1 MTAAAADLTTTTKA
15 KKAAIAAPASKA
27 AAKPKLT
34 VNPKSKSEPLSKAS
48 ATKPPQKKDV
58 DATPAQT
65 KAKASSTKTKTKSAK
80 PVKGVAPPVEEH
92 DDEENDEEVDEDNM
106 NPEAVTSAAIALNGN
121 TNDFEEFGSDDE
133 DDAAASE
140 SASEDDQTAALL
152 AGFESS
158 DDDEANDNEPP
169 AATAGDTPA
178 LPTTANLESRLTI
191 ASTAT
196 TTPGVI
202 YVGRVPHGFYEH
214 QMTAYFSQFGD
225 ITRLRLSR
233 NRRTGASRHFA
244 FIEFASAEVAAIVAE
259 TMDNY
264 LMFGH
269 LLKVKLVP
277 QESVHAELFKGA
289 GRRFKAVPWNR
300 IERAR
305 LGKVDRE
312 AWARKVDKERKRRGA
327 KVQKLRALGY
337 EYAPQEL
344 RDVADVPV
352 QKAVEAVAP
361 AEAEQVVDVEPV
373 KQIGAPVEA
382 SKEEVEAPAVV
393 EKAKAKKAK
402 NQAAAPTA
410 DETKPA
416 TKAKAGAVAGK
427 AAKGKKSKA

>member
-1 MTAAAADLTTTTKA
+1 MQ
-15 KKAAIAAPASKA
+15 P
-27 AAKPKLT
+27 KP
-34 VNPKSKSEPLSKAS
+34 KSEPISKAS
-48 ATKPPQKKDV
+48 ASKLLQKKDV
-58 DATPAQT
+58 AATPAQT
-65 KAKASSTKTKTKSAK
+65 KAKASSTKTKTESAK
-80 PVKGVAPPVEEH
+80 PAKVAAPPVEE
-92 DDEENDEEVDEDNM
+92 DDEVDDEEVDEDNVK
-106 NPEAVTSAAIALNGN
+106 PEAVTSAATALNGD

-158 DDDEANDNEPP
+158 DEDEANDNEPS
-169 AATAGDTPA
+169 ATMVGDTPA

-191 ASTAT
+191 ASAAT
-196 TTPGVI
+196 TIPGVI
-202 YVGRVPHGFYEH
+202 YIGRVPHGFYEH

-305 LGKVDRE
+305 LSKVDRE

-352 QKAVEAVAP
+352 QKAVEGVAP
-361 AEAEQVVDVEPV
+361 AEAEQVADTEPV
-373 KQIGAPVEA
+373 KQIEAP
-382 SKEEVEAPAVV
+382 EEVSKKEVEVPAVV
-393 EKAKAKKAK
+393 DKAKAKKAK
-402 NQAAAPTA
+402 KQAAAPAA
-410 DETKPA
+410 DDAKSA
-416 TKAKAGAVAGK
+416 KKAKVGAVAGEVV
-427 AAKGKKSKA
+427 KGKKSKA